1 MISRIWRWCAHSGRG
16 SRRTNEQ
23 VRSRLWPRADI
34 YSLVRPA
41 HCIPFIC
48 AHRALRPL
56 IFLAPRELLPRALFS
71 SRQHT
76 RARLPRATPPAHS
89 VPHAVTII
97 PPHSL
102 GPRSPSRPA
111 RAHPFASSA
120 SDHSPRARLAR
131 PLSCSIST
139 PPRSLARCRGPVG
152 ADAQARVFS
161 GTKSLSATP
170 QRVLSGSGYLAQ
182 RVGQCFPP
190 QEACVPR
197 RSPHRIMHKPVAS
210 RGARIKTS
218 DPHRPR

>member
-1 MISRIWRWCAHSGRG
+1 MVRALREGQRT
-16 SRRTNEQ
+16 TNEQ
-23 VRSRLWPRADI
+23 VRSRLSPRADI

-48 AHRALRPL
+48 AHRALRTL
-56 IFLAPRELLPRALFS
+56 IFLAPRGLLARALFS

-89 VPHAVTII
+89 VLHAVTII

-102 GPRSPSRPA
+102 GLRSPSRPA
-111 RAHPFASSA
+111 RAHPSASSA

-139 PPRSLARCRGPVG
+139 PPSSLARCRGPVG

-161 GTKSLSATP
+161 GRDLSPRPHNVYCQALKSSTARWP
-170 QRVLSGSGYLAQ
+170 MPSS
-182 RVGQCFPP
+182 
-190 QEACVPR
+190 
-197 RSPHRIMHKPVAS
+197 S
-210 RGARIKTS
+210 RGLCST
-218 DPHRPR
+218 